1 MDLPARPWGMNK
13 MIHPQ
18 YWSLHSIWRKFRPAT
33 SVMSKLDVDA
43 YSLLP
48 VNGKTVL
55 DIGAYTGDT
64 AELFLK
70 WGAKKVIAIEPDE
83 SRCLQIWK
91 KFSTDK
97 VEIRC
102 RGVEP
107 SDLKRHDYD
116 VIKCDCEG
124 YEMVIIDHIPPEV
137 PAVIESHCWWI
148 TDQFKKKG
156 FRIIS
161 KPDPMLGICL
171 MANFQPLAMALY

>member
-1 MDLPARPWGMNK
+1 
-13 MIHPQ
+13 
-18 YWSLHSIWRKFRPAT
+18 
-33 SVMSKLDVDA
+33 
-43 YSLLP
+43 
-48 VNGKTVL
+48 
-55 DIGAYTGDT
+55 
-64 AELFLK
+64 
-70 WGAKKVIAIEPDE
+70 
-83 SRCLQIWK
+83 
-91 KFSTDK
+91 
-97 VEIRC
+97 
-102 RGVEP
+102 
-107 SDLKRHDYD
+107 